1 MKKSLIIILITA
13 GMIAS
18 FLIGWL
24 VFPKV
29 LNKIL
34 KPKPAA
40 AQEPYVPAGA
50 DTFGS
55 PVYEDDSVI
64 YYFYKD
70 HCPWCR
76 RVEPL
81 TAGLPEQIT
90 LPEGRRSNVRLFC
103 LNKVEDRFLQIITE
117 YYEQHGITE
126 ERQYVPAIV
135 IGGRYL
141 FGETEIVEQMMDSLI
156 AGEGLQTPLLDGSER
171 KAVQHE

>member
-50 DTFGS
+50 DTLSVNGV
-55 PVYEDDSVI
+55 PVV
-64 YYFYKD
+64 
-70 HCPWCR
+70 P
-76 RVEPL
+76 EPDGAPGWALLL
-81 TAGLPEQIT
+81 TRPRTAYDLLLTGG
-90 LPEGRRSNVRLFC
+90 GRSLAEA
-103 LNKVEDRFLQIITE
+103 LL
-117 YYEQHGITE
+117 YGITSGFML
-126 ERQYVPAIV
+126 V
-135 IGGRYL
+135 
-141 FGETEIVEQMMDSLI
+141 FW
-156 AGEGLQTPLLDGSER
+156 
-171 KAVQHE
+171 